1 MRTGVVALLAA
12 GVAMSVTY
20 GAHLT
25 FSGAGQSSYRD
36 QGPKAAS
43 GPRAGSVPVVTWQPG
58 VARPTVPTIPTRPRA
73 GDGGAGG
80 TPPTSAGPN
89 NLLAAARRGPA
100 SSTGPARGGPT
111 TTATA
116 STTAV
121 LGGRAARQAAAA
133 AAGFTVSLLSWAPG
147 DTPATVRAACRPWAT
162 SRLDASL
169 SLSPDLGPDAAVRG
183 PAETDAAVVSAVS
196 PADVAA
202 GGAGESVVAS
212 VTASA
217 PGQGRAE
224 RLVYLEEW
232 VERSGGAWRVDQV
245 VQG

>member
-1 MRTGVVALLAA
+1 MRTGVLALLAA

-36 QGPKAAS
+36 QGPQAAS
-43 GPRAGSVPVVTWQPG
+43 GPPAGSVPVVMWHPG
-58 VARPTVPTIPTRPRA
+58 VARLTVPTVPTRPRA

-80 TPPTSAGPN
+80 APPTSAGPN
-89 NLLAAARRGPA
+89 NLLAAARRGP
-100 SSTGPARGGPT
+100 GPATAAGQ
-111 TTATA
+111 TTATP

-121 LGGRAARQAAAA
+121 LRGRAARQAAAA
-133 AAGFTVSLLSWAPG
+133 AAAFTVSLLSWAPG
-147 DTPATVRAACRPWAT
+147 DTPATARAACRPWAT
-162 SRLDASL
+162 RRLDASL
-169 SLSPDLGPDAAVRG
+169 SLSPDLGPDAAVRQPG
-183 PAETDAAVVSAVS
+183 ETDTAVVRAVS

-212 VTASA
+212 VTVSA

-224 RLVYLEEW
+224 RLVFLAEW

>member
-1 MRTGVVALLAA
+1 MRTGVTALMAA
-12 GVAMSVTY
+12 GVAVALTY
-20 GAHLT
+20 GAHLA

-43 GPRAGSVPVVTWQPG
+43 GPRAGSVPVVTWPPG
-58 VARPTVPTIPTRPRA
+58 VARPTVPTVPTRPRA

-80 TPPTSAGPN
+80 TPPTSAGPKS
-89 NLLAAARRGPA
+89 LLAAARRGP
-100 SSTGPARGGPT
+100 GPATAAGQ
-111 TTATA
+111 TTATP

-121 LGGRAARQAAAA
+121 LGGSAARQAAAV

-147 DTPATVRAACRPWAT
+147 DTPATGRAACRPWAT
-162 SRLDASL
+162 RRLDASL
-169 SLSPDLGPDAAVRG
+169 PLNPDLGPDAAVRQPG
-183 PAETDAAVVSAVS
+183 ETDTAVVRAVS

-212 VTASA
+212 VTVSA

-224 RLVYLEEW
+224 RLVFLAEW